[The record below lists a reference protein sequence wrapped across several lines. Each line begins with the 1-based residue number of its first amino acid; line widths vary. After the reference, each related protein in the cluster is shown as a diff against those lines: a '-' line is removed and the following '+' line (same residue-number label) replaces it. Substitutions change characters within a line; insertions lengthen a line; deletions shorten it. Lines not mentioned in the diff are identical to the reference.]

1 MTKKEPRMKA
11 SFQGEERRV
20 EHSTMD
26 MNIKDILGIK
36 THKAVIGR
44 CTQYYVGHLVFQ
56 DVVSWYHFMLG
67 RVGSLGQLYFSNDAT
82 LNI

>member
-11 SFQGEERRV
+11 SFQGEEERRV

-36 THKAVIGR
+36 MHKAVIGR
-44 CTQYYVGHLVFQ
+44 CAQYYAGHLQF
-56 DVVSWYHFMLG
+56 SRMLFPG
-67 RVGSLGQLYFSNDAT
+67 TILCWVESGA
-82 LNI
+82 